1 MYFRLRIVDPFLGGE
16 ILVKDFTHKSREI
29 CNIANVDQP
38 FMCIDLTFISV
49 LLEEG
54 YGLKPQTPIK
64 VSDYFTQY
72 FTVERFKPKH
82 KS

>member
-1 MYFRLRIVDPFLGGE
+1 MPAFLLDPFLGGE
-16 ILVKDFTHKSREI
+16 ILVKDFSQKSREI
-29 CNIANVDQP
+29 CAIANTDQP

-64 VSDYFTQY
+64 VSLL
-72 FTVERFKPKH
+72 E
-82 KS
+82 